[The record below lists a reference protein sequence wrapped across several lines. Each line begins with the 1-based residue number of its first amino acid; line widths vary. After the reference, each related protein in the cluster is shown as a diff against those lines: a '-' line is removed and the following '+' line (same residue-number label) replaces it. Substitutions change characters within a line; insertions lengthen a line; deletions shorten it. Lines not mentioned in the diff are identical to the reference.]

1 MSSSDSEIEEI
12 KISDIRDKYEKEQ
25 EKYFFQNNL

>member
-1 MSSSDSEIEEI
+1 MSGSDSEIEEI

-25 EKYFFQNNL
+25 EKYIFFK